1 MMQKR
6 RPFGVTLLAILA
18 LVAVV
23 VAVWRALQALGVAPI
38 TLGDMQFFVPSAQWV
53 NALLWGVSALIYL
66 WVFRML
72 WAVNPQGWLFITV
85 ISILN
90 LVLAVFNIIGGS
102 SLDAMLPSLIVNGII
117 LIYCLVPGT
126 KAAFEVP

>member
-1 MMQKR
+1 MQKH

-18 LVAVV
+18 LVATVI
-23 VAVWRALQALGVAPI
+23 AIWRVLQSLGIAPI
-38 TLGDMQFFVPSAQWV
+38 NIGTMSFFVPDANWI
-53 NALLWGVSALIYL
+53 NALMWGLLALIYV

-72 WAVNPQGWLFITV
+72 WQVNPQGWLFVTV

-90 LVLAVFNIIGGS
+90 LTLAVVNIIGGS
-102 SLDAMLPSLIVNGII
+102 SFDAMLPSLAINGII

>member
-1 MMQKR
+1 MARK

-18 LVAVV
+18 IVAFV
-23 VAVWRALQALGVAPI
+23 VAVWRALQALGIAPI
-38 TLGDMQFFVPSAQWV
+38 TIGTMQFFVPEASWV
-53 NALLWGVSALIYL
+53 NAIMWGLLALIYL

-72 WAVNPQGWLFITV
+72 WQVNAQGWLFMTV

-90 LVLAVFNIIGGS
+90 LVVAAIDIIGGTTF
-102 SLDAMLPSLIVNGII
+102 DAMLPVIVVNGLI
-117 LIYCLVPGT
+117 LIYCLLPGT

>member
-1 MMQKR
+1 MAKH
-6 RPFGVTLLAILA
+6 RPFGITLLAILA

-23 VAVWRALQALGVAPI
+23 VAIWRALQALGVAPI
-38 TLGDMQFFVPSAQWV
+38 TIGTMSFFVPEASWI
-53 NALLWGVSALIYL
+53 NAILWGLLALIYL

-72 WAVNPQGWLFITV
+72 WQVNPQGWLFVTV

-90 LVLAVFNIIGGS
+90 LTLAVIDILGGS
-102 SLDAMLPSLIVNGII
+102 SFDAMLPVLVVNGLI

-126 KAAFEVP
+126 KAAFEIP

>member
-1 MMQKR
+1 MARK

-18 LVAVV
+18 IVAFV
-23 VAVWRALQALGVAPI
+23 VAVWRALQALGIAPI
-38 TLGDMQFFVPSAQWV
+38 TIGTMQFFVPEASWV
-53 NALLWGVSALIYL
+53 NAIMWGLLALIYL

-72 WAVNPQGWLFITV
+72 WQVNAQGWLFMTV

-90 LVLAVFNIIGGS
+90 LVVAAIDIIGGTS
-102 SLDAMLPSLIVNGII
+102 FDAMLPVIVVNGLI
-117 LIYCLVPGT
+117 LIYCLLPGT

>member
-1 MMQKR
+1 MTKH

-18 LVAVV
+18 LIATL
-23 VAVWRALQALGVAPI
+23 VAVWRTLQALGIAPI
-38 TLGDMQFFVPSAQWV
+38 NIGEVSVFVPQAQWF
-53 NALLWGVSALIYL
+53 NAFMWVLMALIYL

-72 WAVNPQGWLFITV
+72 WQVNAQGWLFVTV

-90 LVLAVFNIIGGS
+90 LVVAVVDIITGT
-102 SLDAMLPSLIVNGII
+102 AFQIMLPVLLINGII
-117 LIYCLVPGT
+117 LIYCLLPGT

>member
-1 MMQKR
+1 MSKR

-18 LVAVV
+18 IVAAL
-23 VAVWRALQALGVAPI
+23 VAVWRTLQALGIAPI
-38 TLGDMQFFVPSAQWV
+38 NIGTVSVYVPSAQWI
-53 NALLWGVSALIYL
+53 NAFMWVLMALIYL

-72 WAVNPQGWLFITV
+72 WAVNAQGWLFVTV

-90 LVLAVFNIIGGS
+90 LVIAVFDIIGGT
-102 SLDAMLPSLIVNGII
+102 AFQIMLPVLLVNAII
-117 LIYCLVPGT
+117 LIYCLLPGT

>member
-1 MMQKR
+1 MMAKH
-6 RPFGVTLLAILA
+6 RPFGITLLAILA

-23 VAVWRALQALGVAPI
+23 VAIWRALQALGVAPI
-38 TLGDMQFFVPSAQWV
+38 TIGTMSFFVPEASWI
-53 NALLWGVSALIYL
+53 NAILWGLLALIYL

-72 WAVNPQGWLFITV
+72 WQVNPQGWLFVTV

-90 LVLAVFNIIGGS
+90 LTLAVIDILGGS
-102 SLDAMLPSLIVNGII
+102 TFDAMLPVLVVNGLI

-126 KAAFEVP
+126 KAAFEIP

>member
-1 MMQKR
+1 MAKH
-6 RPFGVTLLAILA
+6 RPFGITLLAILA

-23 VAVWRALQALGVAPI
+23 VAIWRALQALGVAPI
-38 TLGDMQFFVPSAQWV
+38 TIGTMSFFVPEASWI
-53 NALLWGVSALIYL
+53 NAILWGLLALIYL

-72 WAVNPQGWLFITV
+72 WQVNPQGWLFVTV

-90 LVLAVFNIIGGS
+90 LTLAVIDILGGS
-102 SLDAMLPSLIVNGII
+102 TFDAMLPALVINGLI

-126 KAAFEVP
+126 KAAFEIP